1 VPRRRLRSRPSVSL
15 MTPYAPRRF
24 KGPVGSPRLL
34 QSSPL
39 SRPLRARAP
48 TGSDAFAAAP
58 YCGGSYL
65 TPAKWQNTRRLVL
78 AKASHTRPNRWGR
91 LAPLRGVRLQG
102 CGFHKRVGPSVPFKR
117 QELAYGSKPCFAI
130 TLRRVRYWRAARVV
144 PVTAIGPASKFRPD
158 RWRRL
163 LRPPLAGHAPCFIGP
178 PALWKSAPD
187 YRRLTATRPSV
198 SLLTPQA
205 QRSASSVTCAS
216 MRNF

>member
-1 VPRRRLRSRPSVSL
+1 
-15 MTPYAPRRF
+15 MF
-24 KGPVGSPRLL
+24 

-65 TPAKWQNTRRLVL
+65 TPAKWQMCGGSCSQKPRTRVRTGGAVSPRLRRGPPPGLRFPQTRRSVRPFQ
-78 AKASHTRPNRWGR
+78 APRTRLR
-91 LAPLRGVRLQG
+91 LEAAFGG
-102 CGFHKRVGPSVPFKR
+102 
-117 QELAYGSKPCFAI
+117 
-130 TLRRVRYWRAARVV
+130 RYWRAARVV

-178 PALWKSAPD
+178 PALIEERAGLPALDS
-187 YRRLTATRPSV
+187 ATRPSV

-205 QRSASSVTCAS
+205 QLRASSVTCAS